1 MKHKMVLA
9 DYLEVYKEPYLD
21 DITVKYEDH
30 LAEIEYLAEISNCS
44 VGDIRLDYVR
54 AVGEIVVYIEDL
66 FYGYMDRT
74 LINEMDRYYNSK

>member
-9 DYLEVYKEPYLD
+9 DYLGVYKEPDLD
-21 DITVKYEDH
+21 DITVRYEDH

-44 VGDIRLDYVR
+44 VCDIRLDYVR
-54 AVGEIVVYIEDL
+54 AVGEIVIYVEDQ

-74 LINEMDRYYNSK
+74 LINEMDTYYNSK

>member
-9 DYLEVYKEPYLD
+9 DYVEEYKEPHLD

-30 LAEIEYLAEISNCS
+30 LAELEYLAEISNCS
-44 VGDIRLDYVR
+44 VGDIRLVYVR
-54 AVGEIVVYIEDL
+54 AVGETVVYIEDR

-74 LINEMDRYYNSK
+74 LTNEMDRYYNSK